1 MNTFHKAERKKGKLR
16 LGIAGPAGSGKTYS
30 ALLIA
35 FGMGGR
41 VALIDTERGSGEL
54 YDHLGDYDVC
64 TIEAPFEPAKFVAAI
79 KEAERQGYDT
89 IIIDSL
95 THAWAGQGGL
105 LDTHG
110 KIADRGGNSWAA
122 WRKVTPQHNELVDA
136 MIQSSCHIIATMRSK
151 MEYTQSEDNGKKT
164 VKKLGMSPIQ
174 RDGMEYE
181 FTVFLDL
188 DLNHTAASSKDRTSL
203 FDGRYFIPTSETGK
217 ILINWLNNAPDAEPK
232 PVSPTTAPAVKTAKT
247 TPSTRPADKVAGT
260 AKPESKVIPEPSG
273 QRVSD
278 DRRANDLKAARSDS
292 NRYAPLL
299 AVAEALNLSVENYRQ
314 YCRQRYGLQSLTE
327 LTDGQIA
334 EQVKLLDSLQRPERL
349 KAFLDILKT
358 IENDLPAAHVA
369 QNAAVAG
376 HIPTAI
382 PHTVQ

>member
-16 LGIAGPAGSGKTYS
+16 LGIAGPAGAGKTYS
-30 ALLIA
+30 ALQIA

-79 KEAERQGYDT
+79 REAEKQGYET

-95 THAWAGQGGL
+95 SHAWAGQGGL

-110 KIADRGGNSWAA
+110 KISDRGGNTWAA

-151 MEYTQSEDNGKKT
+151 MEYAQSEDGGKKT
-164 VKKLGMSPIQ
+164 VKKLGMAPVQ
-174 RDGMEYE
+174 REGMEYE
-181 FTVFLDL
+181 FTVFFDL

-203 FDGRYFIPTSETGK
+203 FDGKYFTPTPETGK
-217 ILINWLNNAPDAEPK
+217 ILINWLNNAPDAELPAPPK
-232 PVSPTTAPAVKTAKT
+232 AAPAAKT
-247 TPSTRPADKVAGT
+247 TKTVSETKQAI
-260 AKPESKVIPEPSG
+260 KVIPEPSG
-273 QRVSD
+273 QTVGD
-278 DRRANDLKAARSDS
+278 DKQTNDLKVRGGSRFAALFTAA
-292 NRYAPLL
+292 NT
-299 AVAEALNLSVENYRQ
+299 LNLSSENYKY
-314 YCRQRYGLQSLTE
+314 YCYQRYGLQSMTE

-334 EQVKLLDSLQRPERL
+334 EQIKLLDSLQRPERL
-349 KAFLDILKT
+349 AAFRDILGA
-358 IENDLPAAHVA
+358 IENERLAAHVV
-369 QNAAVAG
+369 QNATVAG

-382 PHTVQ
+382 AHTVQ